1 MTRQAESSSPPAW
14 SASDLSKNPHE
25 AVDKADRVHAMFA
38 AIADSYDL
46 NNRVH
51 SLWRDQA
58 WRRKAVALCDVQPT
72 DRVLDV
78 ACGTGDLAEA
88 FARAGAASVRGV
100 DFTEEMLAIARRKAA
115 RRRPAGESAP
125 QFECADAMA
134 LPFDDA
140 SFDIASIAF
149 GIRNVREPA
158 SALREMRR
166 VLRAGGRLVVL
177 EFSEP
182 RTALLRL
189 ASRHG
194 PETPKLKGVRQMATK
209 RFGQIR
215 HLVKLRG
222 PVLKHPLLDLLCAV
236 RGVAALGQPIHK
248 RCRYEIE
255 YRFHSSVPE
264 SRTKPPSS
272 ACAKSQSHSRRRTRS
287 PSRNA
292 EAKASRSL

>member
-38 AIADSYDL
+38 AIADNYDL

-72 DRVLDV
+72 DCVLDV

-134 LPFDDA
+134 LPFDDG

-149 GIRNVREPA
+149 GIRNVSEPA

-182 RTALLRL
+182 RNAVLRL
-189 ASRHG
+189 ASRLYRERLMPVTAAWLARDRSG
-194 PETPKLKGVRQMATK
+194 AYRYLPRSVRAFPDRQAVAEMMRSAGLSSITLHPMT
-209 RFGQIR
+209 FGI
-215 HLVKLRG
+215 
-222 PVLKHPLLDLLCAV
+222 C
-236 RGVAALGQPIHK
+236 VAYLG
-248 RCRYEIE
+248 RA
-255 YRFHSSVPE
+255 E
-264 SRTKPPSS
+264 SG
-272 ACAKSQSHSRRRTRS
+272 
-287 PSRNA
+287 
-292 EAKASRSL
+292 